1 MARLLSVEIKTR
13 ESVPDF
19 LFLRWQ
25 KLSLWVRDTLRLD
38 AVPDLSIGSTK
49 LSETIVMIT
58 YDRSMAD
65 AADFNQGPGDV
76 EGEVVAL
83 VKECL
88 GLAEVKKVVKKVDL
102 TLA

>member
-1 MARLLSVEIKTR
+1 MRLMSVVIKTR
-13 ESVPDF
+13 EEVPAS
-19 LFLRWQ
+19 LYQRWRKLAPWVQ
-25 KLSLWVRDTLRLD
+25 KTLSLE